1 MLEQLKRIWFYN
13 HKEIKLGAGSL
24 LSCLGLVIVIT
35 SFPFW
40 IFKSLVGGAILGGG
54 IKLLSDL

>member
-13 HKEIKLGAGSL
+13 QKEIRVGAGSL
-24 LSCLGLVIVIT
+24 FSVLGLIIVIT

-40 IFKSLVGGAILGGG
+40 IVKSLVGGAILGGG